1 MDSPEDLMFTLAKE
15 ADGWKIDDV
24 NSKGG
29 ADPYSLKA
37 ILEAPLESD

>member
-1 MDSPEDLMFTLAKE
+1 MVFALVKE

-29 ADPYSLKA
+29 ADPYSLKD
-37 ILEAPLESD
+37 IMSAPLVQ